1 MKVKIDDIVIGDR
14 IRTSDIKLE
23 ALVDSIRKVGL
34 IQPVVINENYQ
45 LLSGY
50 RRLMACKDLGWSE
63 IDVRMIP
70 TEENQLNELEIELHE
85 NKGRVS
91 LNQEDYLHYRELRE
105 RILTPPK
112 PKGFINRIQ
121 HLFQRIISFFKHIF
135 NR

>member
-14 IRTSDIKLE
+14 IRTSDIKLD

-34 IQPVVINENYQ
+34 IQPVVINEKYQ

-85 NKGRVS
+85 NNGRVS

-105 RILTPPK
+105 RILTPK

-121 HLFQRIISFFKHIF
+121 HLFHRLISFFKDIF

>member
-1 MKVKIDDIVIGDR
+1 MKVKIDDIIIGDR
-14 IRTSDIKLE
+14 IRTSDIELD
-23 ALVDSIRKVGL
+23 ALVDSIRKAGL

-70 TEENQLNELEIELHE
+70 TEENQLKELEIELHE

-91 LNQEDYLHYRELRE
+91 LKEEDYLHYRELEE

-112 PKGFINRIQ
+112 SKGFINRIQ
-121 HLFQRIISFFKHIF
+121 RLFQRIISFFKNIF